1 MPYYK
6 RRQPCTQKSG
16 KKGTFLTI
24 KKDGGKRQ
32 CWKSEEAFKRA
43 VAARHAGGF
52 SEADEQKQNEEELS
66 EKKKKKK
73 KKGKGRWDKA
83 KTHGLPSGIQP
94 TLSFTV
100 SESAKGAVD
109 AESAKALIKKY
120 AKGLKSAGINAD
132 NVESFPVM
140 GIGTHGTAFGV
151 GPDQVLKITNDA
163 QEAAVA
169 NALLN
174 VDLPNVVK
182 FYDIWT
188 FGDTGL
194 FGILQEKL
202 EPLPADDAQEFND
215 AMIATGLPVWV
226 RQGKGSWDTVK
237 KLIKGYVIKQLKK
250 KFDDLKGPEARAYA
264 DDINKKWSMLVD
276 KYGVADMYKTL
287 SGLGIDFHDYHAG
300 NMMKRPDGTLVL
312 IDLGI
317 SKLKGGGGQVRSIDE
332 AYIRA
337 LRQLIREELGVI
349 SNLKEH
355 KMSNKPKTVKIKLGA
370 LKEIIKETM
379 SPKALSESADPF
391 TDSVVSSWVKFVGRH
406 PEARDE
412 LLEAWDN
419 MTSGMSMRDVVSIFS
434 KAIGYEKPPG
444 VAAGMPERGS
454 EEEYLL
460 GLRSGVKFHAR
471 KIKPGQTYPTSE
483 EVVEELTGR
492 ITKQKERKAAD
503 LAQKKWV
510 RPKYGYGTRIDPET
524 GKKVSWTGTHERFN

>member
-6 RRQPCTQKSG
+6 RHRPCTQKSG

-32 CWKSEEAFKRA
+32 CWKSEQAFKRA
-43 VAARHAGGF
+43 SAARHAGGF
-52 SEADEQKQNEEELS
+52 SEAGEQRQSEEELS

-83 KTHGLPSGIQP
+83 KTHGLPSELQP
-94 TLSFTV
+94 ALSFTV

-109 AESAKALIKKY
+109 AESARDLIKKF
-120 AKGLKSAGINAD
+120 AKGLKSVGVNVDNA
-132 NVESFPVM
+132 ESFPVM

-151 GPDQVLKITNDA
+151 GPDRVLKVTNDA

-182 FYDIWT
+182 FYDIWA

-202 EPLPADDAQEFND
+202 EPLPADDAKEFND

-250 KFDDLKGPEARAYA
+250 KFDNLKSPEARAYA
-264 DDINKKWSMLVD
+264 ADVNKKWSMLVN

-317 SKLKGGGGQVRSIDE
+317 SKLKGGSGQMRSIDE
-332 AYIRA
+332 AYMLS
-337 LRQLIREELGVI
+337 LRQLIREELGTI
-349 SNLKEH
+349 SSLKEH
-355 KMSNKPKTVKIKLGA
+355 KMSNKPKTVKIKLGT

-379 SPKALSESADPF
+379 DPKSLDPF
-391 TDSVVSSWVKFVGRH
+391 TDSMVSSWIKFVGRY

-419 MTSGMSMRDVVSIFS
+419 MTSGMALHEVIDIFS
-434 KAIGYEKPPG
+434 KAIGHERPLG
-444 VAAGMPERGS
+444 SATGMPERDS
-454 EEEYLL
+454 EEEYAL
-460 GLRSGVKFHAR
+460 GLRSGIKFHAR
-471 KIKPGQTYPTSE
+471 KIKSGQTYPTSE
-483 EVVEELTGR
+483 EIEAALTGH
-492 ITKQKERKAAD
+492 IAKQKERKAAKA
-503 LAQKKWV
+503 AQKKLV